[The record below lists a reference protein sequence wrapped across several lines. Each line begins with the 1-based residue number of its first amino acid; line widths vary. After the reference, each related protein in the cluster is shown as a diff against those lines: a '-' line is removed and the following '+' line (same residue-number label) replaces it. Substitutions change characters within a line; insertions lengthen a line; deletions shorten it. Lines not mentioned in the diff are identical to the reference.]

1 LEAMADIFL
10 SYAKEDRDV
19 ARRLSRR
26 LIQAGWTVWW
36 DRRIPAGRTWRQML
50 ESALREMR
58 CMVVLWSSH
67 SIESDW
73 VKEEAEE
80 ARLRKKLVPVLIEA
94 VIPPVGFRTIQAAD
108 LTDWDGVGE
117 SRGVR
122 QLIADLELIL
132 GKSAPRA
139 EITPGARLAP
149 GRNANQTRTE
159 VSMSGVET
167 AGRRAERPPS
177 TSHDES
183 KNSALRWKIVAAS
196 GVALALALGIFA
208 LPRNRRPAKQAVAV
222 IETDSVPE
230 RSPAPKVVTLA
241 VHAERQELKADETL
255 ALSLR
260 GRFSD
265 GSENEITNADD
276 WSSSDARV
284 AKVDSQ
290 GRVTALQSG
299 TAKITATYGG
309 ISSSAWTLVVKPA
322 STLKEPSWKVA
333 VKPQPRKSL
342 EYAPRKAPAEAV
354 VTKTPEAQPA
364 APQFSPEQLRAKIAS
379 YINRAKDLRV
389 QGDYGAAMAALAAA
403 RAVDPASPEVRAEIE
418 QTKRACI
425 AEKKLGNRGLDCS
438 R

>member
-1 LEAMADIFL
+1 MADIFL

-19 ARRLSRR
+19 ARQLSRR

-139 EITPGARLAP
+139 EIIRGARLPPRRDAD
-149 GRNANQTRTE
+149 QTRTE
-159 VSMSGVET
+159 VNMSAVET
-167 AGRRAERPPS
+167 AGRKAERPAP

-183 KNSALRWKIVAAS
+183 KNSALRWKMVAAS

-222 IETDSVPE
+222 IETVSVPE
-230 RSPAPKVVTLA
+230 RPPAPKVVTLA
-241 VHAERQELKADETL
+241 VHAGRQELKPDETL

-265 GSENEITNADD
+265 GSENDITNAEE
-276 WSSSDARV
+276 WSSSDTRV

-290 GRVTALQSG
+290 GRVKALQSG
-299 TAKITATYGG
+299 TAKITARYGG
-309 ISSSAWTLVVKPA
+309 ISSSSWTLVVKPA
-322 STLKEPSWKVA
+322 SGVEEPPWKVA
-333 VKPQPRKSL
+333 VKPQPRKNL
-342 EYAPRKAPAEAV
+342 EYVPRKTPAEAV
-354 VTKTPEAQPA
+354 VTKTPEARPA
-364 APQFSPEQLRAKIAS
+364 APQSSPEELQAKIAP
-379 YINRAKDLRV
+379 YISRARDFRV
-389 QGDYGAAMAALAAA
+389 QGDYAAAMAELATA
-403 RAVDPASPEVRAEIE
+403 RAVDPASPEVRAEIQ
-418 QTKRACI
+418 QTKRACL
-425 AEKKLGNRGLDCS
+425 AEKRLVRGGLVC
-438 R
+438 

>member
-1 LEAMADIFL
+1 MADIFL
-10 SYAKEDRDV
+10 SYAKEDREV

-50 ESALREMR
+50 ETALREMR

-108 LTDWDGVGE
+108 LTDWDGVAE

-139 EITPGARLAP
+139 EITPGARVVP
-149 GRNANQTRTE
+149 GRNADQTRTE
-159 VSMSGVET
+159 VSMSGVEK
-167 AGRRAERPPS
+167 AGRRAERPPP
-177 TSHDES
+177 TSHDGS
-183 KNSALRWKIVAAS
+183 KNIAFRWKIAAAS
-196 GVALALALGIFA
+196 SVALALALGIFA

-222 IETDSVPE
+222 NETVSVPE
-230 RSPAPKVVTLA
+230 RSAAPKVVRLA
-241 VHAERQELKADETL
+241 VHAARQELKPDESL

-265 GSENEITNADD
+265 GSEKEITNAEE

-299 TAKITATYGG
+299 TAKITVTYGG

-322 STLKEPSWKVA
+322 SPAKEPSWKVA
-333 VKPQPRKSL
+333 VEPQPRKSL
-342 EYAPRKAPAEAV
+342 EYAPRKPAGEGV
-354 VTKTPEAQPA
+354 VTKTPEARPA
-364 APQFSPEQLRAKIAS
+364 APQFSPEQLRATIAS
-379 YINRAKDLRV
+379 YISRARDFRV
-389 QGDYGAAMAALAAA
+389 QGDYGAAMAELATA
-403 RAVDPASPEVRAEIE
+403 RAVDPVSPEVRAEIE
-418 QTKRACI
+418 QTRRACI
-425 AEKKLGNRGLDCS
+425 AEKKLGNRSLDCS
-438 R
+438 L

>member
-1 LEAMADIFL
+1 
-10 SYAKEDRDV
+10 
-19 ARRLSRR
+19 
-26 LIQAGWTVWW
+26 
-36 DRRIPAGRTWRQML
+36 ML

-139 EITPGARLAP
+139 ENTPGARLAP

-167 AGRRAERPPS
+167 AGRRAERPPP

-230 RSPAPKVVTLA
+230 RSPFMPSAKSSRPTKRWRFLFAAGSRTD
-241 VHAERQELKADETL
+241 RKMKSRTPR
-255 ALSLR
+255 S
-260 GRFSD
+260 GR
-265 GSENEITNADD
+265 
-276 WSSSDARV
+276 
-284 AKVDSQ
+284 
-290 GRVTALQSG
+290 
-299 TAKITATYGG
+299 
-309 ISSSAWTLVVKPA
+309 
-322 STLKEPSWKVA
+322 
-333 VKPQPRKSL
+333 
-342 EYAPRKAPAEAV
+342 
-354 VTKTPEAQPA
+354 
-364 APQFSPEQLRAKIAS
+364 
-379 YINRAKDLRV
+379 
-389 QGDYGAAMAALAAA
+389 AAM
-403 RAVDPASPEVRAEIE
+403 
-418 QTKRACI
+418 
-425 AEKKLGNRGLDCS
+425 LGWRRWTPKAG
-438 R
+438 